1 MTQSITLNQMSK
13 MKFHGM
19 SEAYR
24 TILGSNRHH
33 DLQPEELV
41 DLLIQ
46 AEWEER
52 ENRKI
57 ERLFR
62 TAKFRYSATV
72 EEVDFSAQ
80 RGLDKMQFLRL
91 ADMSFIKK
99 KENILIT
106 GATGSGKS
114 FIASAL
120 GNQACMQGY
129 RTQYF
134 HTSKLFPKL
143 KMLKADGSYIKEITR
158 IEKQELL
165 ILDDFGMQQLDA
177 MGRMSLMEII
187 EDRHGRAS
195 TIVVSQLP
203 VAKWFETI
211 GDSTIADAILDRLVH
226 TAHRFELKGDSMR
239 KKQ

>member
-1 MTQSITLNQMSK
+1 MTQSIALNQMSR
-13 MKFHGM
+13 MKLHGM
-19 SEAYR
+19 MEAYK
-24 TILGSNRHH
+24 TILDSNKHH
-33 DLQPEELV
+33 GLQPEELINH
-41 DLLIQ
+41 LLQ

-57 ERLFR
+57 NRLFR

-72 EEVDFSAQ
+72 EELDFSTQ
-80 RGLDKMQFLRL
+80 RGLDKMQLLRL
-91 ADMSFIKK
+91 ADMSFIKR
-99 KENILIT
+99 KENILVT

-120 GNQACMQGY
+120 GNQACMNGF
-129 RTQYF
+129 RTLYYN
-134 HTSKLFPKL
+134 TSKLFPKL
-143 KMLKADGSYIKEITR
+143 KMLKADGSYMKEIAR

-165 ILDDFGMQQLDA
+165 ILDDFGIQQLDEMA
-177 MGRMSLMEII
+177 RMALLEII

-203 VAKWFETI
+203 VTKWFETI

-226 TAHRFELKGDSMR
+226 TAHRIELKGESMR
-239 KKQ
+239 KKR